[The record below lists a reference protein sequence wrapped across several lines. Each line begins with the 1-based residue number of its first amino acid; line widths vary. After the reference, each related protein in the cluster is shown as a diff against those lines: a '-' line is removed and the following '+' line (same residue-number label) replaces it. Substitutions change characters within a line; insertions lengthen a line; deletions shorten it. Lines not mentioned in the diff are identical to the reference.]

1 MAMQSF
7 TRNYQDNSSEEG
19 FEFVF
24 NCDNCGDGFTTSF
37 VECRSH
43 KRGGFL
49 RNLTEGI
56 GAGARMVGLSD
67 LAYGLERGGDLAS
80 RQFSGMSPEW
90 HKEHEAAFKN
100 AMNEAKET
108 FHRCHGCNTYVCD
121 ACFNE
126 EEGLCVACAP
136 RESTEVSKARSR
148 RMVTEIQE
156 KADTT
161 NVFKG
166 GITSKQIIC
175 PKCGKPVAQGKFC
188 GNCGANVS
196 LMVCPSCG
204 AENQQGTKFCSEC
217 GAKLGGKP
225 KCAAC
230 GTENE
235 PGAKFCCDCGAKM

>member
-7 TRNYQDNSSEEG
+7 TRNYQDNSSQTG

-49 RNLTEGI
+49 KNLTEGI
-56 GAGARMVGLSD
+56 GAGARMVGLHEI
-67 LAYGLERGGDLAS
+67 AYGLERGGDLVG
-80 RQFSGMSPEW
+80 RQFEGMSPEW
-90 HKEHEAAFKN
+90 HKEHETAFRN

-126 EEGLCVACAP
+126 EEGMCVNCAP
-136 RESTEVSKARSR
+136 RENTAVSKARSR
-148 RMVTEIQE
+148 RMVDEINE
-156 KADTT
+156 RADTA

-166 GITSKQIIC
+166 SITSKQIIC

-188 GNCGANVS
+188 GNCGANVG
-196 LMVCPSCG
+196 LMVCPNCG

-217 GAKLGGKP
+217 GTKLGGKP
-225 KCAAC
+225 KCASC

-235 PGAKFCCDCGAKM
+235 PGAKFCCDCGARM